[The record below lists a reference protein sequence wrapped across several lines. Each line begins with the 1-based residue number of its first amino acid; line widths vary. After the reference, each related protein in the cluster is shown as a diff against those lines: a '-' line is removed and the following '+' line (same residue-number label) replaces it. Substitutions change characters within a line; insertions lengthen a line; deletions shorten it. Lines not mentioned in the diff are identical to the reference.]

1 MSRSSAPQAGSSFS
15 LGFLFMTKERR
26 EALEAVYEFCRQVDD
41 IVDSG
46 ALTSE
51 QAAAELEAWREEI
64 RRVFESKPARALAVR
79 LASHVARFSLPRE
92 AFDGLIDGV
101 AMDLKH
107 KRYETYAELERYLYG
122 VAGTVGL
129 LCVEIFGHRATP
141 PEDLRAYAVTMGN
154 AFQLTNIMRDVGADL
169 ENGRVYIPGEDLE
182 RAGCGLDSFLRRE
195 HTPAFRAVMNMQYVR
210 AKDSYRRARE
220 LLAPADRPAQ
230 LPGAVMAAVYEDL
243 LEVLRERE
251 FRVFFEKAS
260 VPKGRRLVLAA
271 KAWARAYGIY

>member
-1 MSRSSAPQAGSSFS
+1 MSAAPQAGSNFS

-26 EALEAVYEFCRQVDD
+26 AALETVYEFCRVVDD
-41 IVDSG
+41 VVDSG
-46 ALTSE
+46 TRTAE
-51 QAAAELEAWREEI
+51 QASVELQDWREDVA
-64 RRVFESKPARALAVR
+64 RLYTGKPKKELAKK
-79 LASHVARFSLPRE
+79 LAPHVERFSLPRE

-101 AMDLKH
+101 AMDLSR
-107 KRYETYAELERYLYG
+107 KRYETYAELEKYLFG

-129 LCVEIFGHRATP
+129 LCVEVFGHKATA

-169 ENGRVYIPGEDLE
+169 ENGRVYIPLEDLK
-182 RAGCGLDSFLRRE
+182 RAGCSLESFQRRE
-195 HTPAFRAVMNMQYVR
+195 HTAAFRAAMNIQYGR
-210 AKDSYRRARE
+210 AKDYYRRAHE
-220 LLAPADRPAQ
+220 LLAAADRPAQ

-243 LEVLRERE
+243 LELLRERE
-251 FRVFFEKAS
+251 FRVFFDKAS